1 MKTKVVIELN
11 KKDFHIEVDE
21 LSSEQKKE
29 FGEKF
34 LAERAKWTAWDE
46 ALTRFNDVNDQYLI
60 NRELLGNAEMSIT
73 EKVKM
78 LWEQKDLLLQ
88 LRPLRVDM
96 EIKAK
101 VPVNFDGLAKEQF
114 ELIVTGEGK
123 ESLIK
128 EMEASGKSYRDM
140 LNQILPKV
148 AEEKE
153 KK

>member
-21 LSSEQKKE
+21 LSPNQKKE

-34 LAERAKWTAWDE
+34 NVEKAKWTAYDE

-60 NRELLGNAEMSIT
+60 NKELLVNAQISIT

-96 EIKAK
+96 EVKAK

-114 ELIVTGEGK
+114 ELAISGEDK
-123 ESLIK
+123 ESLVK

-140 LNQILPKV
+140 LNEILPKV